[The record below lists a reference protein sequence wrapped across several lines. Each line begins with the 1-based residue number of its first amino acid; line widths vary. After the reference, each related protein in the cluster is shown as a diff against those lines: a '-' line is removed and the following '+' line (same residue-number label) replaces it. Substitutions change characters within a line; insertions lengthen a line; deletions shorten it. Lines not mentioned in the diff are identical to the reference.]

1 MKSRDKPCPVGEVF
15 GKLTIL
21 KEIEPQYRGKVR
33 YRRVRRVLVS
43 CSCGSGEK
51 EADLKDVR
59 LGKAT
64 SCGCA
69 RWDKIIKHSESRTPL
84 YKQYTNMKQ
93 RSRKRKETGDDCN
106 VFPEWLEED
115 GKGYLSFKK
124 WSLENGYEEGVTS
137 LCRNGDKGNYEP
149 DNCRWATAQENTEE
163 AIAKRFLVK
172 RVEDDDWKEIYNLA
186 KFSRENNLLAGSMHN
201 VKIGI
206 ATQHRGWMCRPLEE
220 REDV

>member
-1 MKSRDKPCPVGEVF
+1 
-15 GKLTIL
+15 
-21 KEIEPQYRGKVR
+21 
-33 YRRVRRVLVS
+33 
-43 CSCGSGEK
+43 
-51 EADLKDVR
+51 
-59 LGKAT
+59 
-64 SCGCA
+64 
-69 RWDKIIKHSESRTPL
+69 
-84 YKQYTNMKQ
+84 MKQ
-93 RSRKRKETGDDCN
+93 RSRKRKEIGDDCN
-106 VFPEWLEED
+106 VFPEWLEGD

-172 RVEDDDWKEIYNLA
+172 RVEDGDWKEIYNLA